1 MNPSEENF
9 LNNLLSAFRF
19 AALPARTNS
28 FRAEVKAFL
37 QSSFEPMPADIRARS
52 WMGFN
57 AAFSK
62 KLAARGW
69 VGVTLPAQYGGAS
82 LDAFSRFVLVEE
94 LLAAGAPVSAH
105 WIADRQ
111 SGPLILKF
119 GTEAQRQFYLPKIC
133 AAEAF
138 FCIGMSEPNAGS
150 DLASVGTRATR
161 CQIDGSSGWRL
172 NGRKIWTTNAQHCHY
187 MIALVRSSGE
197 PQDRQKG
204 LSQFIVDLALPGV
217 TVRPIRDLAGDAHFS
232 EVFFDNVLLTDDA
245 LIGHEGSGW
254 AQVNAELAFERSGP
268 ERVYSSIVLL
278 EHWITCLR
286 KTPAVSVHAA
296 TIGRFATHLATL
308 RNMSIAVTAKLV
320 NGDSPLVEA
329 ALVNDIG
336 TEFEQ
341 SIPSVIEAAL
351 AMDPDALVDAELY
364 RAVAYV
370 SQMAPTYSLRGGT
383 REILRGMIARGLGLR

>member
-1 MNPSEENF
+1 MNPTKEKL
-9 LNNLLSAFRF
+9 LNNLLSAFRL
-19 AALPARTNS
+19 AALPAGTNS

-37 QSSFEPMPADIRARS
+37 QSGLEPMPADVRARS

-57 AAFSK
+57 AAFSR

-119 GTEAQRQFYLPKIC
+119 GNEAQRQFYLPKIC
-133 AAEAF
+133 SAEAF

-161 CQIDGSSGWRL
+161 CEGGWRL
-172 NGRKIWTTNAQHCHY
+172 NGRKIWTTNAHHCHY

-204 LSQFIVDLALPGV
+204 LSQFIVDLSLPGV
-217 TVRPIRDLAGDAHFS
+217 TVRPIRDLTGDAHFS
-232 EVFFDNVLLTDDA
+232 EVFFDNVLLADDA
-245 LIGHEGSGW
+245 LIGQEGSGW

-286 KTPAVSVHAA
+286 RGPDASAHAA

-320 NGDSPLVEA
+320 NGNSPLVEA
-329 ALVNDIG
+329 ALVKDIG

-341 SIPSVIEAAL
+341 SIPAVIEAAI
-351 AMDPDALVDAELY
+351 AMDPDAPVDAELY

-370 SQMAPTYSLRGGT
+370 SQVAPTYSLRGGT

>member
-245 LIGHEGSGW
+245 LIGHEGSGC
-254 AQVNAELAFERSGP
+254 AQDNGGLGPCRHHRAFRHAPGHAAQHVDRRHGQARQRGQPVGRSGP
-268 ERVYSSIVLL
+268 GQGHWHRIRAEHSLCDRSRPRHGPGRPGRCRVVP
-278 EHWITCLR
+278 R
-286 KTPAVSVHAA
+286 
-296 TIGRFATHLATL
+296 
-308 RNMSIAVTAKLV
+308 
-320 NGDSPLVEA
+320 
-329 ALVNDIG
+329 
-336 TEFEQ
+336 
-341 SIPSVIEAAL
+341 
-351 AMDPDALVDAELY
+351 
-364 RAVAYV
+364 
-370 SQMAPTYSLRGGT
+370 
-383 REILRGMIARGLGLR
+383 RGLCEPDGAHLFPARRHARDPARHDRARSGSALKKKAFHVCTSD